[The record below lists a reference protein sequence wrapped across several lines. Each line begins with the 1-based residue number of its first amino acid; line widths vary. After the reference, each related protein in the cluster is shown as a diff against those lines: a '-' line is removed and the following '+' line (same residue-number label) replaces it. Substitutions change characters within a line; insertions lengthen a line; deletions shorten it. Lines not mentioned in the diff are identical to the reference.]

1 MKWSS
6 DVAPPL
12 AGGKKGFGRCLA
24 AGFAVVFVF
33 FIFFSVEGEAVV
45 DCSYFIRFLFLFL

>member
-12 AGGKKGFGRCLA
+12 AGGKKASA
-24 AGFAVVFVF
+24 AVWLRVSLSFLCFSF
-33 FIFFSVEGEAVV
+33 FLVEGEAVV